1 MNYKVILHTLG
12 WVLIVEAAA
21 LMLPLICAAAFSEP
35 YILTFVI
42 CILLCGILGGLC
54 ILPKVKDKTMF
65 SKEGFIIVALS
76 WIVMSVFGALPFV
89 ISKCIPSFIDAFFE
103 TVSGFT
109 TTGASILTDVEALPK
124 CMLFWRSFTHFIGG
138 MGVLVF
144 LVAILPLSGGN
155 NLYLIKAESPGPSVS
170 KLVPKV
176 RSTAKILYIMYS
188 ILTVIE
194 ALFLYAGGLDVFT
207 ALTLSFGTA
216 GTGGFG
222 VLNSGI
228 ADYSPYVQNVITV
241 FMIMFGIDFSLYY
254 LLLLGKLRS
263 ALRSEELHTYLGI
276 VFIAIALITLN
287 IRPLYD
293 TIAETLRYS
302 AFQVAALITTTGY
315 STANF
320 DVWPEFSKTLL
331 VTLMFIGACAGST
344 GGGIKVSRI
353 MIFVKS
359 IYKEIKIAAHPK
371 STHKVTMNGRPV
383 EHTVVR
389 AVNVYMAAYIVI
401 YVISILIISLDNM
414 DYTTNFTAV
423 VATLNNI
430 GPGLAKVGPTQNF
443 SIFSTFSKIILSL
456 DMLIGRLEI
465 FPILVLFSPS
475 AWRK

>member
-1 MNYKVILHTLG
+1 MNYKIVINTIG
-12 WVLIVEAAA
+12 WVLVTEAAA
-21 LMLPLICAAAFSEP
+21 FVLPLLCAFAYSEPQALTFIICILICAVLGAAM
-35 YILTFVI
+35 
-42 CILLCGILGGLC
+42 
-54 ILPKVKDKTMF
+54 ILPTAKNKTMF
-65 SKEGFIIVALS
+65 SKEGFVAVALS
-76 WIVMSVFGALPFV
+76 WIIMSIFGALPFV
-89 ISKCIPSFIDAFFE
+89 ISGAIPNFIDAVFE
-103 TVSGFT
+103 TASGFT
-109 TTGASILTDVEALPK
+109 TTGASILSDVESLPK
-124 CMLFWRSFTHFIGG
+124 SILFWRSFTHFIGG

-176 RSTAKILYIMYS
+176 KSTAKILYLIY
-188 ILTVIE
+188 IFITLTEMV
-194 ALFLYAGGLDVFT
+194 LLYLGGLDIFS

-222 VLNSGI
+222 VLNSSIGS
-228 ADYSPYVQNVITV
+228 YSPYIQNVITV
-241 FMIMFGIDFSLYY
+241 FMILFGIDFSLYY
-254 LLLLGKLRS
+254 MLLLGKFRS
-263 ALRSEELHTYLGI
+263 VLRSEELRAYLGI
-276 VFIAIALITLN
+276 VFVSIILLIIN
-287 IRPLYD
+287 IRPIY
-293 TIAETLRYS
+293 ETLSETIRYA
-302 AFQVAALITTTGY
+302 AFQTAALVTTTGY
-315 STANF
+315 STQDF
-320 DVWPEFSKTLL
+320 DLWPAFSKTLL
-331 VTLMFIGACAGST
+331 VTLMFVGASAGST

-359 IYKEIKIAAHPK
+359 IFKEIKIAAHPK

-383 EHTVVR
+383 EHTVIR

-443 SIFSTFSKIILSL
+443 SMFSPLSKIVLSL
-456 DMLIGRLEI
+456 DMIIGRLEI

-475 AWRK
+475 SWRK

>member
-1 MNYKVILHTLG
+1 MNYKVIIHTLG

-21 LMLPLICAAAFSEP
+21 LVLPLICAIAFSEP

-42 CILLCGILGGLC
+42 CILLCGTLGGLC
-54 ILPKVKDKTMF
+54 ILPKVKNKTMF

-76 WIVMSVFGALPFV
+76 WIVMSIFGALPFV
-89 ISKCIPSFIDAFFE
+89 ISKSIPNFIDAFFE

-109 TTGASILTDVEALPK
+109 TTGASILTDIEALPK

-144 LVAILPLSGGN
+144 LVAILPLSDGN

-176 RSTAKILYIMYS
+176 KSTAKILYIMYS

-194 ALFLYAGGLDVFT
+194 ALFLYAGGLDVFS

-222 VLNSGI
+222 ILNSGI
-228 ADYSPYVQNVITV
+228 SEYSPYVQNVITV
-241 FMIMFGIDFSLYY
+241 FMILFGIDFSLYY
-254 LLLLGKLRS
+254 LLLLGKIRS
-263 ALRSEELHTYLGI
+263 ALRSEELRTYLGI
-276 VFIAIALITLN
+276 VFVAIALITVN
-287 IRPLYD
+287 IRPLYS

-315 STANF
+315 STADF

-331 VTLMFIGACAGST
+331 VTLMFIGASAGST

-353 MIFVKS
+353 MIFIKS
-359 IYKEIKIAAHPK
+359 IYKEIRIAAHPK

-401 YVISILIISLDNM
+401 YVASILIISLDNM

-443 SIFSTFSKIILSL
+443 SIFSTFSKIILSF

>member
-1 MNYKVILHTLG
+1 MNYKMITNTLG

-21 LMLPLICAAAFSEP
+21 LVLPLLCAVIFAEP
-35 YILTFVI
+35 EAVTFII
-42 CILLCGILGGLC
+42 CILICGVLGAALA
-54 ILPKVKDKTMF
+54 LPTIKDRTVF
-65 SKEGFIIVALS
+65 SKEGFITVGLS
-76 WIVMSVFGALPFV
+76 WIVMSIFGALPFV
-89 ISKCIPSFIDAFFE
+89 ISGAIPNFVDALFE

-109 TTGASILTDVEALPK
+109 TTGASILTDVEAMPK
-124 CMLFWRSFTHFIGG
+124 SMLFWRSFTHFIGG

-155 NLYLIKAESPGPSVS
+155 NLYFIKAESPGPSVS
-170 KLVPKV
+170 KLVPKIK
-176 RSTAKILYIMYS
+176 STAKILYIMYIVLTLAE
-188 ILTVIE
+188 ILI
-194 ALFLYAGGLDVFT
+194 LHMGGLDMFS

-228 ADYSPYVQNVITV
+228 ATYSPYIQNTITV
-241 FMIMFGIDFSLYY
+241 FMILFGVDFSLYY
-254 LLLLGKLRS
+254 MLLLGKFRS
-263 ALRSEELHTYLGI
+263 VMRSEELRAYLGI
-276 VFIAIALITLN
+276 IFITVIALTVN
-287 IRPLYD
+287 IRPIFTTLSE
-293 TIAETLRYS
+293 TIRHA
-302 AFQVAALITTTGY
+302 AFQTAALMTTTGY
-315 STANF
+315 STNDF
-320 DVWPEFSKTLL
+320 DKWPEFSKTVL
-331 VTLMFIGACAGST
+331 VTLMFIGASAGST

-359 IYKEIKIAAHPK
+359 IFKEIKIAAHPK

-383 EHTVVR
+383 EHSVIR

-443 SIFSTFSKIILSL
+443 SMFSAFSKIILSL